1 MGLHY
6 FDISTLPRRYDI
18 AWCRFPLDGKDEPGI
33 KLRPV
38 LVRATKRD
46 TQSGRSA
53 VVVSYGTSNLKLG
66 RRDRVDLV
74 IQNATQLNRLHLPM
88 ATRFDLDIMSIA
100 PWCSEFFAVPPHA
113 FSIVTGSLDDEQVA
127 RFKSKL
133 RRREAVKQKNND

>member
-46 TQSGRSA
+46 TESGRSA

-66 RRDRVDLV
+66 HRDRVDLV
-74 IQNATQLNRLHLPM
+74 IQNATQLARLNLPM

-100 PWCSEFFAVPPHA
+100 PWCSEFFAIPQHA
-113 FSIVTGSLDDEQVA
+113 DSIVTGTLDDEQIA
-127 RFKSKL
+127 RFKTKL
-133 RRREAVKQKNND
+133 KRRETLKQLAER

>member
-18 AWCRFPLDGKDEPGI
+18 VWCRFPLDGNDEPGL

-38 LVRATKRD
+38 LVRAAKRD

-66 RRDRVDLV
+66 QRDRIDLV
-74 IQNATQLNRLHLPM
+74 IQNATQLNRLHLPK
-88 ATRFDLDIMSIA
+88 ATRFDLDTMCIA

-113 FSIVTGSLDDEQVA
+113 FSIVTGTLDNDQIA
-127 RFKSKL
+127 RFNSKL
-133 RRREAVKQKNND
+133 RRREAVKQKAKS

>member
-6 FDISTLPRRYDI
+6 YHVSTLPKRYDI
-18 AWCRFPLDGKDEPGI
+18 AWCRFPLDGGAAPGK

-38 LVRATKRD
+38 LVRATKID
-46 TQSGRSA
+46 TESDRSA

-74 IQNATQLNRLHLPM
+74 IQNSTQLARLSLPM

-113 FSIVTGSLDDEQVA
+113 FSIVTGELDDEQIA

-133 RRREAVKQKNND
+133 RRREAMKQKAG